1 MRPSRAI
8 AAGAVAVLAML
19 LCHHRGQA
27 FFVGKPAAGLLGR
40 TDCLRKQ
47 AQAQRSAG
55 VVRSRLT
62 ATMTPEKTEETV
74 SVLNDDGTRKTGEQI
89 REEFFMA
96 AMTGQERGLPPGSYL
111 NDTVEEGP
119 DVAQVSVVWQPFED
133 KVSAPAGSN
142 LLRSALGCGAMEL
155 DNTFCLTGQCEACMA
170 EVDGKVVLSCM
181 VPVPDDGRTDVEA
194 LVCNSDAAWD
204 DMMVWSS
211 SSSGGSA
218 KPLLKPMRSVLYT
231 PGSSRHLYKIRE
243 IACDA
248 SLIDLEDGV
257 APEAKDNARERVCS
271 EVAKGGYGRKAVVV
285 RINSLDSPWGE
296 DDIREVAKLTLDAV
310 VIPKVESAADV
321 KRVADLLRQHGAKDT
336 DLWCMIETP
345 LGVTRANEIASAHET
360 VSCLVLGTSDL
371 TRDLQ
376 ANHTPDRTPLLYSL
390 SRCILAARTYGL
402 RCLDGVHLD
411 MTDAEGFER
420 ACRQGRDMG
429 MDGKTLIHPSTV
441 AVANWFFGP
450 NASEVEQAYRVVEAH
465 EEAAAK
471 GEGCAVLDGSLVER
485 LHAENAR
492 RVIELHESIAALEAG
507 QETGA

>member
-1 MRPSRAI
+1 MFSVLGSRLPFSGEELASPSAGHHS
-8 AAGAVAVLAML
+8 AAGSS
-19 LCHHRGQA
+19 
-27 FFVGKPAAGLLGR
+27 
-40 TDCLRKQ
+40 
-47 AQAQRSAG
+47 RS
-55 VVRSRLT
+55 
-62 ATMTPEKTEETV
+62 
-74 SVLNDDGTRKTGEQI
+74 
-89 REEFFMA
+89 
-96 AMTGQERGLPPGSYL
+96 
-111 NDTVEEGP
+111 
-119 DVAQVSVVWQPFED
+119 
-133 KVSAPAGSN
+133 
-142 LLRSALGCGAMEL
+142 C
-155 DNTFCLTGQCEACMA
+155 
-170 EVDGKVVLSCM
+170 
-181 VPVPDDGRTDVEA
+181 
-194 LVCNSDAAWD
+194 
-204 DMMVWSS
+204 S
-211 SSSGGSA
+211 SSSGPT

-231 PGSSRHLYKIRE
+231 PGSSRHLYKIRD

-257 APEAKDNARERVCS
+257 VPEAKDNARERVCS

-296 DDIREVAKLTLDAV
+296 DDIKEVAKLTLDGV

-321 KRVADLLRQHGAKDT
+321 RRVADLLRQHGGKDT

-371 TRDLQ
+371 SRDLQ

-390 SRCILAARTYGL
+390 SRCVLAARTYGL

-420 ACRQGRDMG
+420 SCRQGRDMG

-465 EEAAAK
+465 EDAAAR

-492 RVIELHESIAALEAG
+492 RVIELHESITALEAG
-507 QETGA
+507 QGGAQ